1 MGKFHSFPAKE
12 TDPEERNGL
21 EGARKVTAGLRKNWI
36 TGDFFF
42 LVPSIA
48 SLASGIAASA
58 LSRDR
63 MGYGKITTMG
73 LCFFL
78 SFVGN
83 RFTFSLFLSW
93 EEGELESRGEGVSI
107 SREETCRLFHGSRS
121 PW

>member
-1 MGKFHSFPAKE
+1 MDKLHSFPVKE

-36 TGDFFF
+36 TGHFLF

-63 MGYGKITTMG
+63 MGYRKIPQWA
-73 LCFFL
+73 
-78 SFVGN
+78 SA
-83 RFTFSLFLSW
+83 SS
-93 EEGELESRGEGVSI
+93 
-107 SREETCRLFHGSRS
+107 
-121 PW
+121 